1 MSLKTT
7 IITTIMTQHVSISI
21 PQHKDILLLSK
32 VKENMH
38 ISLKPGKKNQ
48 MVLVPARTAFS
59 SRTTL
64 FLIFIDEIFSW
75 FSICQITKSIHRHI
89 RCANILVL
97 NIYPPHTPPTQRQQR
112 SLKVHCQQQ
121 IILFLKNRGFCWQI
135 YLVVYYDVILHMEH
149 LGNFS
154 REGGACRS
162 ISASLFPIFAS
173 SYRTSNV
180 FRMNLCMKLQI

>member
-21 PQHKDILLLSK
+21 PQHKDILLLSE

-97 NIYPPHTPPTQRQQR
+97 NIYPPHTPPYSTLATLVESPLSTTNYFIPQEQG
-112 SLKVHCQQQ
+112 
-121 IILFLKNRGFCWQI
+121 IL
-135 YLVVYYDVILHMEH
+135 LVD
-149 LGNFS
+149 
-154 REGGACRS
+154 
-162 ISASLFPIFAS
+162 LFGC
-173 SYRTSNV
+173 
-180 FRMNLCMKLQI
+180 LL